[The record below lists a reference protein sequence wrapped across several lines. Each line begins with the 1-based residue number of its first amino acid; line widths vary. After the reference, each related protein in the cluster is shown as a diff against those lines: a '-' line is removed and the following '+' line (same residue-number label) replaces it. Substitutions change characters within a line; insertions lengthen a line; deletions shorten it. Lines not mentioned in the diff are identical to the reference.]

1 MKKPIYLDNAAATR
15 LDERVLEAMKPYFFD
30 TYAVATSEFAYSQ
43 GIEAG
48 EALEKAIATLMNSW
62 TAEEAKDIDVLI
74 SESDLAALEQSLRSK
89 LSQQL
94 QSGMEIRV
102 GAGLAGG
109 FRVSMKDGSSYYNF
123 TPAEIATVLS
133 EFLNPRLTEILQQAV
148 S

>member
-1 MKKPIYLDNAAATR
+1 ML
-15 LDERVLEAMKPYFFD
+15 LSD
-30 TYAVATSEFAYSQ
+30 T
-43 GIEAG
+43 
-48 EALEKAIATLMNSW
+48 
-62 TAEEAKDIDVLI
+62 
-74 SESDLAALEQSLRSK
+74 DLAALEQSLRSK

-94 QSGMEIRV
+94 KAGMEIRA

-123 TPAEIATVLS
+123 TPAEIASVLS